1 MVDALT
7 FQAQVRQMET
17 LLFRVSMSY
26 LGNAEDAADAVQ
38 DALTKAWEKQHLL
51 KRTEQFCPWVMRI
64 LTNRCKDILRRR
76 KRRSFFPLEED
87 TLTAEMPLPQSPVM
101 EAVSLLKPEL
111 RTVVLLRYM
120 DGYSVLEIAH
130 SLGLPEGTVKTRLH
144 TARKCL
150 KHTLLVEWEE
160 DR

>member
-1 MVDALT
+1 
-7 FQAQVRQMET
+7 
-17 LLFRVSMSY
+17 
-26 LGNAEDAADAVQ
+26 
-38 DALTKAWEKQHLL
+38 
-51 KRTEQFCPWVMRI
+51 MRI
-64 LTNRCKDILRRR
+64 LTNRCKDILRRC

-87 TLTAEMPLPQSPVM
+87 TLTVEMPLPQSPVM

-130 SLGLPEGTVKTRLH
+130 CLGLPEGTVKTRLH